1 MDWSKVKKAVGAFA
15 PWIAGTLGTPVAGA
29 AVQALCNVFGL
40 SGDQQ
45 TPANALQAVGSATP
59 EQLLALKEA
68 DTKHREFMAQ
78 LGFKEVIDLEQ
89 IAETD
94 RDSARK
100 REEEVKDK
108 TPRNLAYLLT
118 LGFFGLLAALFVGTP
133 PPGALSTL
141 QIMTGSLGTAWV
153 TMIAYYYGTS
163 AAHDK
168 VTAMMAAGSNVTS
181 KG

>member
-1 MDWSKVKKAVGAFA
+1 MDWSKVRSAIGAFA

-45 TPANALQAVGSATP
+45 TPEKALQAVSNASP

-68 DTKHREFMAQ
+68 DVKHREFMAQ
-78 LGFKEVIDLEQ
+78 MGIKEVTDLEQ
-89 IAETD
+89 IAAGD

-118 LGFFGLLAALFVGTP
+118 LGFFGLLAALFFGSP
-133 PPGALSTL
+133 PVDALPTL

-168 VTAMMAAGSNVTS
+168 ATALMAANQTS
-181 KG
+181 RG